1 MDTLHLKE
9 HSPLLCIGQAVEFAR
24 FIYSQ
29 NTARDKRF
37 SINRDKCGAKH
48 YRLRSPNELGDLH
61 KSGTKVR
68 NKNETAKLFSN
79 FLTSS
84 IIFHSLTL

>member
-37 SINRDKCGAKH
+37 SINRDKCGAKL
-48 YRLRSPNELGDLH
+48 YRLSSPNELALLANV
-61 KSGTKVR
+61 KAKVR
-68 NKNETAKLFSN
+68 NKY
-79 FLTSS
+79 
-84 IIFHSLTL
+84 

>member
-9 HSPLLCIGQAVEFAR
+9 HSPLPCIGQAVEFAR

-37 SINRDKCGAKH
+37 SINRDKCGAKL
-48 YRLRSPNELGDLH
+48 YRLSSPKELGYLQMSRQ
-61 KSGTKVR
+61 KYVINIKPP
-68 NKNETAKLFSN
+68 NFSA
-79 FLTSS
+79 FFSQ
-84 IIFHSLTL
+84 

>member
-37 SINRDKCGAKH
+37 SINRDKCGAKL
-48 YRLRSPNELGDLH
+48 YRLSSPKELSYLQMSRQ
-61 KSGTKVR
+61 KYVINIKPP
-68 NKNETAKLFSN
+68 NFSA
-79 FLTSS
+79 FFSQ
-84 IIFHSLTL
+84 

>member
-37 SINRDKCGAKH
+37 SINRDKCGAKR
-48 YRLRSPNELGDLH
+48 YQLSKSNKLALLADVGD
-61 KSGTKVR
+61 KSK
-68 NKNETAKLFSN
+68 
-79 FLTSS
+79 
-84 IIFHSLTL
+84 